1 MSHRRVALFASAG
14 FVAAACG
21 GDAVPHDGPAADSG
35 TRPASV
41 AQDLPDVASWKVS
54 AERYGPVQ
62 IGVGVDEVRELLGAL
77 MTPRDSLSAECD
89 YLAIGP
95 DGPEVLFMVVG
106 GELVRIDVRDS
117 AVSTA
122 AGARIGH
129 SEAMIGRLYG
139 ADRVMS
145 TPHAYTDGHYL
156 TVVPAGAGDDH
167 RLVFETDG
175 RAVTEYRAGRLPMVG
190 WVEGC
195 S

>member
-1 MSHRRVALFASAG
+1 MALSGCAAVFL
-14 FVAAACG
+14 AACG
-21 GDAVPHDGPAADSG
+21 GDRPAQDAAAAGSDARQASADQPEADPAAW
-35 TRPASV
+35 TV
-41 AQDLPDVASWKVS
+41 T
-54 AERYGPVQ
+54 AESYGPLR
-62 IGVGVDEVRELLGAL
+62 IGMTADELRARLGPLLV
-77 MTPRDSLSAECD
+77 PRDSLSMECD

-106 GELVRIDVRDS
+106 GEFVRLDVRDS
-117 AVSTA
+117 AVATE
-122 AGARIGH
+122 AGARIGN

-139 ADRVMS
+139 SDRVMA

-156 TVVPAGAGDDH
+156 TVVPSGAGDDH

>member
-1 MSHRRVALFASAG
+1 MSCRRVWLLGGLAMLL
-14 FVAAACG
+14 AACG
-21 GDAVPHDGPAADSG
+21 GDAAPPDDASADSG
-35 TRPASV
+35 TRPPPGADAPGDPATWTV
-41 AQDLPDVASWKVS
+41 T
-54 AERYGPVQ
+54 AESYGPVR
-62 IGVGVDEVRELLGAL
+62 IGMTPDELRARLGTLLV
-77 MTPRDSLSAECD
+77 PRDSLSIECD

-95 DGPEVLFMVVG
+95 NGPEVLFMVVG
-106 GELVRIDVRDS
+106 GEFVRLDVRDS
-117 AVSTA
+117 AVMTSK
-122 AGARIGH
+122 GARIGN

-139 ADRVMS
+139 ADRVMA

-175 RAVTEYRAGRLPMVG
+175 RAVTEFRAGRLPMVG